1 MKNSYFITLL
11 FVFLTAF
18 FNSFTAIAQNDSTY
32 MRIAKIKVDSTL
44 VDQYIVAL
52 KEGIENAV
60 LREPG
65 VLSLYAM
72 QEKEDP
78 TSITVFEIYASRE
91 AYNTHIETTHFLKY
105 KNTVQEM
112 VRSLELIDVE
122 PIVMESKSN

>member
-1 MKNSYFITLL
+1 
-11 FVFLTAF
+11 
-18 FNSFTAIAQNDSTY
+18 